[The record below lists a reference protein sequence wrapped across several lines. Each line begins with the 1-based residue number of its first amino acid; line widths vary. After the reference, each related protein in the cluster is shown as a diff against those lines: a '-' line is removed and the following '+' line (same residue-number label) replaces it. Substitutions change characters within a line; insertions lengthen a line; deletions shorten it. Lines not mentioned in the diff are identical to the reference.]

1 MTLNGKPGEVLGIM
15 IEFFIPMEKIPT
27 TTHQQKQVTCRN
39 GKPHF
44 YEPPQLIQ
52 ARAKYMA
59 HFSHFA
65 PKTPLR
71 GCVRLTIKWCF
82 PLKDGTYNGQYK
94 GTKPDLDNMEKLLLD
109 CLTDLGFWEDDN
121 KVASKISE
129 KFYADPP
136 GIYLRLEELE

>member
-1 MTLNGKPGEVLGIM
+1 MTLNGNPGEVLGIM

-39 GKPHF
+39 GKPQF

-65 PKTPLR
+65 PKNPLR

-82 PLKDGTYNGQYK
+82 PLKNGTYNGQYK

-129 KFYADPP
+129 KFYADLS
-136 GIYLRLEELE
+136 GIYIRLEELE